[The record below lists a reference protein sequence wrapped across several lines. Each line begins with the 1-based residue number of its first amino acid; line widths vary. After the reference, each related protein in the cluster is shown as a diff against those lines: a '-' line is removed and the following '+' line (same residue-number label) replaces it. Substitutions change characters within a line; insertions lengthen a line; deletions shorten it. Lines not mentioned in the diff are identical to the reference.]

1 MFSML
6 CSLFAQKAAT
16 PMLGELGVVRGK
28 ITNMSIQNV
37 KIVNKILKLQIPNP
51 CILPQTNARS
61 LYCPREAKKDVE
73 LVFTF

>member
-1 MFSML
+1 ML

-61 LYCPREAKKDVE
+61 LYCLREAKKDVE